1 MMTRL
6 LQPRRFG
13 EKPRGPKSHMKRAAG
28 VCPPLRGTRYAAGG
42 GGGGFGGLG
51 GSMGQLQ
58 FNSLAHLVG
67 QGEQLVRNLKAKRL
81 RSVEIEH
88 KLELRGPYDRKFA
101 RLLTLENPAGIDA
114 SLAIGFRDGSHSSLG
129 RRRRHIRATDRVP
142 RQTMMRCQHDDA
154 LPMGIKERAGPDK

>member
-1 MMTRL
+1 
-6 LQPRRFG
+6 
-13 EKPRGPKSHMKRAAG
+13 MKRAAG

-42 GGGGFGGLG
+42 GGGSFGGLGGGGFGGLG
-51 GSMGQLQ
+51 GSMGQPQ
-58 FNSLAHLVG
+58 FNSLDHLVG
-67 QGEQLVRNLKAKRL
+67 QGEQLVRNLEAKRL

-142 RQTMMRCQHDDA
+142 ADDDA
-154 LPMGIKERAGPDK
+154 LPA